1 MRKPPSL
8 RAHLTAALPQYR
20 SNPENLLMFV
30 MGGHVAATGTQT
42 LGWQWD
48 YTLRMVFCD
57 FTGHPDA
64 VIGPALIWLRAHQ
77 PDLLNHPTRQKQVLQ
92 VNAEYLNTQAMDL
105 VLDVQLSES
114 VHARPMEGKAGAFE
128 LVHRL
133 EPPTEHAHTAHHVT
147 ELYIKDEL
155 ISRFEAPNGE
165 AVRADVT
172 SLYLNG
178 QQLAAWPPLDV
189 VGQ

>member
-20 SNPENLLMFV
+20 QSPENLLMFV
-30 MGGHVAATGTQT
+30 MGGHVATTGTAA
-42 LGWQWD
+42 LGWQWE
-48 YTLRMVFCD
+48 YTLRIVLCD

-64 VIGPALIWLRAHQ
+64 VIGPTLVWLRAHQ
-77 PDLLNHPTRQKQVLQ
+77 PDLLNHPQRQKQALK
-92 VNAEYLNTQAMDL
+92 VNAEYLNTKAMDL

-114 VHARPMEGKAGAFE
+114 VHARPMDAGNGAFE

-133 EPPTEHAHTAHHVT
+133 EPPLEAAYPLPL
-147 ELYIKDEL
+147 ELYIKGEL
-155 ISRFEAPNGE
+155 VAKFAPAEGQQG
-165 AVRADVT
+165 DV
-172 SLYLNG
+172 SKLYLNG
-178 QQLAAWPPLDV
+178 EQLAAWPPLDV